1 MGRIEHYLNAYEEDA
16 HNVALNNQ
24 NVYVSYSGDY
34 KANPIFHVHNSCE
47 LLFFEEGEGLYKIK
61 NVNYR
66 GCRSSFSEVYS
77 YSMYSLRF
85 DGDAVFSSE
94 SAYHKQ
100 LYASLSDTP
109 GKRGPETTE
118 S

>member
-47 LLFFEEGEGLYKIK
+47 L
-61 NVNYR
+61 
-66 GCRSSFSEVYS
+66 
-77 YSMYSLRF
+77 YSLKK
-85 DGDAVFSSE
+85 GK
-94 SAYHKQ
+94 AYIK
-100 LYASLSDTP
+100 L
-109 GKRGPETTE
+109 RMWIMR
-118 S
+118 